1 MSLRRNLLVLGA
13 VAVIALALG
22 FTLPNPFLLDL
33 LFTAILFASLGQAW
47 NWISGY
53 GGQIS
58 FGHAMFF
65 GCGAY
70 ASALV
75 ARAQWSPWAGP
86 PLGAAAAAVLA
97 LAVGYPCFRLR
108 GHYFSIATIAVAAIV
123 EVLAKNWDAI
133 GSANGIELPIA
144 PSSFATLQFASKGP
158 YIVLAVGLFVI
169 AQVMTMRLE
178 GSRMGYYLRALRAN
192 HDASASVGINER
204 TWKLGAFAAS
214 AIVTA
219 LGGSLYAQYT
229 LFVDP
234 DSVFSLAVS
243 ISIALVGVVGGAGSL
258 WGPGLGA
265 LVYVFVAR
273 YIGARVGGS
282 GNGLDLILY
291 GGLICAIAALE
302 PAGISGLIRRYARR
316 RARAAA
322 EARA

>member
-1 MSLRRNLLVLGA
+1 M
-13 VAVIALALG
+13 
-22 FTLPNPFLLDL
+22 
-33 LFTAILFASLGQAW
+33 FACLGQAW

-53 GGQIS
+53 AGQIS

-75 ARAQWSPWAGP
+75 ARAHGSPWAALP
-86 PLGAAAAAVLA
+86 MGAAAAAGLA
-97 LAVGYPCFRLR
+97 LIVGYPCFRLR

-123 EVLAKNWDAI
+123 EVLAQNWDAI

-144 PSSFATLQFASKGP
+144 ASSLANLQFASKGP
-158 YIVLAVGLFVI
+158 YVVLVVALFIV
-169 AQVMTMRLE
+169 AQLMTMWLQD
-178 GSRMGYYLRALRAN
+178 SRMGYYLRALRAN

-214 AIVTA
+214 AVVTA
-219 LGGSLYAQYT
+219 LAGSLYAQYT

-234 DSVFSLAVS
+234 ESVFSLAVS

-265 LVYVFVAR
+265 LVYVFLAR
-273 YIGARVGGS
+273 YLGAQLGGS

-302 PAGISGLIRRYARR
+302 PAGISGLLRRVARR

-322 EARA
+322 EAAA